1 MWKLIELGY
10 MICLMAKIMLV
21 DACSDSYD
29 FLVLIYFLTIGMS
42 RNELGK
48 KRIKCSSSYFL

>member
-1 MWKLIELGY
+1 MFVRALGY
-10 MICLMAKIMLV
+10 ITCLMTKIILV
-21 DACSDSYD
+21 DAWSDSYD

-48 KRIKCSSSYFL
+48 ERIKCSLSNFL